1 MTARRTECESHFEKV
16 QAYLTEVGIPF
27 TLDPRL
33 VRGLDY
39 YTKTAFEIMYAPLGA
54 QSTVCGGGRYDGLS
68 EELGGPPAP
77 GIGFAVGMERLLLTL
92 KEQGLL
98 PPVKKLRPV
107 FIVALGDAAREKAFG
122 LQQALRGKGLYAEM
136 DMAGRSMK
144 GQMKAADKAS
154 ADFTLIIGAEEL
166 AAGRAPVRN
175 METKEQETVPF
186 AEIVA
191 YIERQKKG

>member
-1 MTARRTECESHFEKV
+1 MALQLFRELGLHDLVLHLNSVGCPACRPVYRRKLLEFFADKRAGLCEDCQSRLDRNPLRVLDCKEDGARMLSAGVPLITDYLCAECKSHFEKV

-77 GIGFAVGMERLLLTL
+77 GIGFAVGMAYLERT
-92 KEQGLL
+92 G
-98 PPVKKLRPV
+98 P
-107 FIVALGDAAREKAFG
+107 
-122 LQQALRGKGLYAEM
+122 
-136 DMAGRSMK
+136 S
-144 GQMKAADKAS
+144 
-154 ADFTLIIGAEEL
+154 
-166 AAGRAPVRN
+166 AAG
-175 METKEQETVPF
+175 
-186 AEIVA
+186 
-191 YIERQKKG
+191 